1 MQHHRRGTAPT
12 APCSRQRLPG
22 GDDATGT
29 LTLTMCSTRDRCA
42 QGGLLAFTQPVDLSA
57 LVIVPSD
64 ALSLAA
70 SGRDYIIA
78 TAPSFTGTR
87 PVLSGFPSRWKVI
100 VRGTELHLT
109 ALGGTCLT
117 IL

>member
-1 MQHHRRGTAPT
+1 VTLSAVVYRATLR
-12 APCSRQRLPG
+12 
-22 GDDATGT
+22 DAAA
-29 LTLTMCSTRDRCA
+29 DV
-42 QGGLLAFTQPVDLSA
+42 LAFTQPVDLSA

-64 ALSLAA
+64 TLSLAA